1 MYPPVSVIAFA
12 LFLVLLVEDL
22 EVSVV
27 FPRKEGCVASIGETG
42 HRMEQE
48 DNRRHTGTVSR

>member
-1 MYPPVSVIAFA
+1 MYPPVSAIGFV
-12 LFLVLLVEDL
+12 LFLVLSVEAL

-27 FPRKEGCVASIGETG
+27 FLRKEGCVASIGETG